1 MRQSARDVSI
11 LELEA
16 REDELPHGSQLPPD
30 GIDDGVD
37 DVSFDLV
44 DEVPPDDPHADFV
57 ADDYPAEGDPVGV
70 DVIDIDP
77 ALDTALDV
85 AHDSVPATLEEAIA
99 RAVEAAVEAALAS
112 ARDEAEQE
120 LELQRDLTRQAVGRY
135 REALL
140 AAEPELPPDLV
151 RGESIEEIDTA
162 AESARAA
169 VQRIREAVVAEQ
181 GASGVQRSFPTGA
194 PARTA
199 TLDRGRLSTHQKIAA
214 GLQERML

>member
-30 GIDDGVD
+30 DVDDGVD

-44 DEVPPDDPHADFV
+44 DVDEVPPDEPHADFV
-57 ADDYPAEGDPVGV
+57 ADEYPVEGDLVGV

-77 ALDTALDV
+77 VL
-85 AHDSVPATLEEAIA
+85 DSVPATLEKAIA
-99 RAVEAAVEAALAS
+99 RAVEAALAS

-181 GASGVQRSFPTGA
+181 GWGGVQRSFPTGA

-199 TLDRGRLSTHQKIAA
+199 TLDRGRLSAHQKIAA

>member
-1 MRQSARDVSI
+1 M
-11 LELEA
+11 
-16 REDELPHGSQLPPD
+16 
-30 GIDDGVD
+30 
-37 DVSFDLV
+37 
-44 DEVPPDDPHADFV
+44 
-57 ADDYPAEGDPVGV
+57 GV
-70 DVIDIDP
+70 DVVDIDS
-77 ALDTALDV
+77 ALDV
-85 AHDSVPATLEEAIA
+85 DHDSVPATLEEAIA

-151 RGESIEEIDTA
+151 RGESIEEIDMA

-169 VQRIREAVVAEQ
+169 VQRIRDAVVADQ
-181 GASGVQRSFPTGA
+181 GGMQRGFPTGA

-199 TLDRGRLSTHQKIAA
+199 TLDRGRLSAHQKIAA